1 MMSHKH
7 CQFIKSN
14 NQIHHKITK
23 IQSSIHSTFNQKLI
37 LFETGA
43 EKHQCRIVYLATASK
58 QTPETVVSK
67 DL

>member
-1 MMSHKH
+1 MMSHKY

-14 NQIHHKITK
+14 NQIHQKITK
-23 IQSSIHSTFNQKLI
+23 IQSSIHFTFNQKLI

-43 EKHQCRIVYLATASK
+43 EKHQCCIIYLATASK
-58 QTPETVVSK
+58 QTPETVFSK